1 MRGNRL
7 NRQAV
12 ILGMRFGMLVLVL
25 AVNAYAFWTAR
36 WAINASFLTVLVL
49 SLFAILLFHLLLA
62 FAWEP
67 FRLGRIARKA
77 GEMPVIPPHHAWS
90 LHRDSRTETSMI
102 PGTLAMTDRHLRFVS
117 SPLYTDDEVDRA
129 TPVQMVK
136 QVSDAAPNGRIGF
149 FLTLTLS
156 DGAKMRIKLMSKGQQ
171 NRWLQELRSRVYEKV

>member
-12 ILGMRFGMLVLVL
+12 ILGMRFGTLVLAL
-25 AVNAYAFWTAR
+25 AVNAYAFWAAH

-49 SLFAILLFHLLLA
+49 SLLAILLFHVLLA
-62 FAWEP
+62 FAWET
-67 FRLGRIARKA
+67 FRLVRIARKA
-77 GEMPVIPPHHAWS
+77 GETLVISPHHAWS
-90 LHRDSRTETSMI
+90 LHRDSRTEMSTI
-102 PGTLAMTDRHLRFVS
+102 PGTLALTDRNLRFVS

-136 QVSDAAPNGRIGF
+136 QVSDTAPDGRLGF

-156 DGAKMRIKLMSKGQQ
+156 DGAKMRLKMMSKGQQ